1 MSMKTLDRFALR
13 KEKYSRDNK
22 MHIMNKSLSLDHTK
36 RSLLKNRYI
45 KKGFEQNI
53 RFMLNNVIF

>member
-1 MSMKTLDRFALR
+1 MSMKILDRFALR

-36 RSLLKNRYI
+36 RSLLKSRYI